1 MKWKTEKYNFILAGL
16 FVLMAGL
23 IVAWKL
29 PKREDCYIH
38 MGIAVYDLNDTFME
52 KYIRTLQ
59 DMIEKT
65 EIAGRKI
72 SYEIY
77 NADGKNKKQEKQLQY
92 MYAQEYDIMLVNLV
106 EPASAA
112 SVLNEAEEKEI
123 PVILYNREVAEKDLQ
138 IVKDV
143 WYVGTDGKAAGEIQG
158 KLLKELWDKQK
169 QSVDRNQNGKLDY
182 ILIEGEESHYDTIR
196 RTNGFLESG
205 RELPLKQL
213 GNLTADWK
221 REIALEKFAKLDEE
235 TIRNTEAVVCN
246 NDDMALAESFE

>member
-1 MKWKTEKYNFILAGL
+1 M
-16 FVLMAGL
+16 
-23 IVAWKL
+23 
-29 PKREDCYIH
+29 
-38 MGIAVYDLNDTFME
+38 
-52 KYIRTLQ
+52 
-59 DMIEKT
+59 
-65 EIAGRKI
+65 
-72 SYEIY
+72 
-77 NADGKNKKQEKQLQY
+77 
-92 MYAQEYDIMLVNLV
+92 
-106 EPASAA
+106 
-112 SVLNEAEEKEI
+112 
-123 PVILYNREVAEKDLQ
+123 
-138 IVKDV
+138 KDV

-246 NDDMALAESFE
+246 NDDMALGVYDYYKKHQMKLPVIIFCCSGGARMQEGMVSLMQMAKTSAALKKHSDAGLLYISVLTDPTTGGVTASFAMEGDIIIAEPQALVGFAGRRVIETTVRENLPEDFQKAEFLLEHGFVDAIVKRTEMPDAIAKLVAFHGGAK

>member
-72 SYEIY
+72 SYKSIMQM
-77 NADGKNKKQEKQLQY
+77 GK
-92 MYAQEYDIMLVNLV
+92 
-106 EPASAA
+106 
-112 SVLNEAEEKEI
+112 
-123 PVILYNREVAEKDLQ
+123 
-138 IVKDV
+138 
-143 WYVGTDGKAAGEIQG
+143 
-158 KLLKELWDKQK
+158 
-169 QSVDRNQNGKLDY
+169 
-182 ILIEGEESHYDTIR
+182 
-196 RTNGFLESG
+196 
-205 RELPLKQL
+205 
-213 GNLTADWK
+213 
-221 REIALEKFAKLDEE
+221 
-235 TIRNTEAVVCN
+235 IRNRKNSCSICMRRSMISCWLTW
-246 NDDMALAESFE
+246 

>member
-77 NADGKNKKQEKQLQY
+77 NADGKK
-92 MYAQEYDIMLVNLV
+92 
-106 EPASAA
+106 
-112 SVLNEAEEKEI
+112 
-123 PVILYNREVAEKDLQ
+123 
-138 IVKDV
+138 
-143 WYVGTDGKAAGEIQG
+143 
-158 KLLKELWDKQK
+158 
-169 QSVDRNQNGKLDY
+169 
-182 ILIEGEESHYDTIR
+182 
-196 RTNGFLESG
+196 
-205 RELPLKQL
+205 
-213 GNLTADWK
+213 
-221 REIALEKFAKLDEE
+221 
-235 TIRNTEAVVCN
+235 
-246 NDDMALAESFE
+246 

>member
-213 GNLTADWK
+213 GNLMK
-221 REIALEKFAKLDEE
+221 RRSG
-235 TIRNTEAVVCN
+235 IRRQSYATMMTWHLGSMIIIKNIR
-246 NDDMALAESFE
+246 

>member
-77 NADGKNKKQEKQLQY
+77 NADGK
-92 MYAQEYDIMLVNLV
+92 
-106 EPASAA
+106 
-112 SVLNEAEEKEI
+112 
-123 PVILYNREVAEKDLQ
+123 
-138 IVKDV
+138 
-143 WYVGTDGKAAGEIQG
+143 
-158 KLLKELWDKQK
+158 
-169 QSVDRNQNGKLDY
+169 
-182 ILIEGEESHYDTIR
+182 
-196 RTNGFLESG
+196 
-205 RELPLKQL
+205 
-213 GNLTADWK
+213 
-221 REIALEKFAKLDEE
+221 
-235 TIRNTEAVVCN
+235 IRNRKNSCSICMRRSMISCWLTW
-246 NDDMALAESFE
+246 